1 MAKEKTTIQDIA
13 DALGISRN
21 TASKALN
28 GNTNIPQETRNK
40 VLKKA
45 IELKYK
51 QFALMDSNTIL
62 PKTSGNVALLTA
74 NLPNTTSHFGSKLI
88 SGLEKHIS
96 SKGYNLSFH
105 IVREVDQTSL
115 SLPKN
120 FDVTNVDG
128 IICIE
133 LFDLDYSNLV
143 TNLGIPTV
151 FIDSAAT
158 ICFPE
163 FKADLLLMENQH
175 SSYFLTKKLIENGY
189 SSFGFVGDYNHCLSF
204 NERWMGFN
212 QALTVSRIPLEP
224 GQCIVGEDS
233 FFFKPG
239 WIEDQ
244 LKEMTILPSVFV
256 CANDFI
262 AVTLMKVLKN
272 MNISIPEDVAI
283 SGFDNGP
290 ETSIVDP
297 PLTSVH
303 IYSNEMGIKAAEML
317 LSRITNPNQPYQVS
331 HIFTEPIFREST
343 PINIDNIESE
353 DH

>member
-28 GNTNIPQETRNK
+28 GNSNIPEETRNK

-51 QFALMDSNTIL
+51 QFALMDSHAIL
-62 PKTSGNVALLTA
+62 PKTTGNIALLTA
-74 NLPNTTSHFGSKLI
+74 NLPNTSSHFGSKLI

-96 SKGYNLSFH
+96 SHGYNLSFH
-105 IVREVDQTSL
+105 IVREVNLTSL

-120 FDVTNVDG
+120 LDASNVDG

-133 LFDLDYSNLV
+133 LFDLDYSTLI

-151 FIDSAAT
+151 FIDCNAT
-158 ICFPE
+158 IYFSE

-175 SSYFLTKKLIENGY
+175 SSYFLTKKLIETGY
-189 SSFGFVGDYNHCLSF
+189 QSFGFVGDYNHCLSF
-204 NERWMGFN
+204 YERWMGFN
-212 QALTVSRIPLEP
+212 HALTVSGIHLDPR
-224 GQCIVGEDS
+224 QCLIGEDS
-233 FFFKPG
+233 NFSNHY
-239 WIEDQ
+239 WIEEQ
-244 LKEMTILPSVFV
+244 LKKMTILPSVFI

-262 AVTLMKVLKN
+262 AVTLMKVLKD
-272 MNISIPEDVAI
+272 MNISVPDNVAI

-317 LSRITNPNQPYQVS
+317 LSRISNPKQPYQIT
-331 HIFTEPIFREST
+331 HITTKPLFREST
-343 PINIDNIESE
+343 PINFG
-353 DH
+353 